1 MIIVAMPPGYQGTDP
16 FPLERRTGERGT
28 GVVQASTVSVRAERP
43 RLASIFPA
51 AAFATA
57 GWISVLG
64 VAFAGLTLGFFA
76 WYYVLVPMHRAM
88 LSEIGLPASIL
99 AGIAAALA
107 LWQAYASY
115 FVHRSGIKLERS
127 LQYDALSWMCFALL
141 WLSFVLPLSITH
153 GGRMLV
159 VSATLFGLIKLG
171 IAARFNQTVRDVLI
185 DFAITRF
192 AIVVIAE
199 LAAVII
205 GQRAGSHVAESSH
218 LLLAVWGRWDAV
230 HYLDIASIGYHG
242 TDMAFFPLYP
252 FLIAIL
258 GKFTGNHLIAGLLI
272 SNAAFFFG
280 LLYLYKWVEHEFDRG
295 VARRAIFYISIF
307 PTAVFFSAVYTE
319 ALFFALTVASFYY
332 IREHKWL
339 LGGIIGLFAAL
350 ARVEGILLVIPFLIE
365 WYSAYR
371 SGARA
376 LFRPAI
382 AVCLIPLGLAI
393 YMGYLWVLGGDPLY
407 FSHVQIHWN
416 RHLAPPWVAIGH
428 SLNLLTHAH
437 AAQTV
442 ANQILEIAFTAL
454 MVGVLI
460 AGYRRL
466 RPSASAYMALSILV
480 PMSTSSLMSMPR
492 FALVLFPMF
501 TILALWGQKPAVNNV
516 IVALALPLLGLFTVL
531 FADWYWV

>member
-1 MIIVAMPPGYQGTDP
+1 M
-16 FPLERRTGERGT
+16 
-28 GVVQASTVSVRAERP
+28 SVHAERSRP
-43 RLASIFPA
+43 DVIRAVTGDALASV
-51 AAFATA
+51 
-57 GWISVLG
+57 GWIYVLG
-64 VAFAGLTLGFFA
+64 VALAGLSLGFFA
-76 WYYVLVPMHRAM
+76 WEYIIVPRHIDA
-88 LSEIGLPASIL
+88 LSTIALPAGML
-99 AGIAAALA
+99 GGAAAALWV
-107 LWQAYASY
+107 WQAYANY
-115 FVHRSGIKLERS
+115 FARRTGVKLERS
-127 LQYDALSWMCFALL
+127 LQYDATAWMCFLLL
-141 WLSFVLPLSITH
+141 WLSFILPLSITH
-153 GGRMLV
+153 SGRMIVL
-159 VSATLFGLIKLG
+159 SAVLFCLIKLA
-171 IAARFNQTVRDVLI
+171 IAARFNQTVREVLI

-205 GQRAGSHVAESSH
+205 GQRAGPHVAESSH

-252 FLIAIL
+252 LLIAIL

-319 ALFFALTVASFYY
+319 SLFFALTVASFYY

-339 LGGIIGLFAAL
+339 IAGVIGLFAAL
-350 ARVEGILLVIPFLIE
+350 TRSEGVLLVIPFFIE

-371 SGARA
+371 SGQRS

-382 AVCLIPLGLAI
+382 AIGLIPLGLAL
-393 YMGYLWVLGGDPLY
+393 YMAYLWVLNGDPLY

-416 RHLAPPWVAIGH
+416 RHFAPPWVAFGH
-428 SLNLLTHAH
+428 SLYVIGHAKSP
-437 AAQTV
+437 QTV
-442 ANQILEIAFTAL
+442 ANQFLELAFTVMMIAV
-454 MVGVLI
+454 MA
-460 AGYRRL
+460 AGYKRL
-466 RPSASAYMALSILV
+466 RPSASAYMALSILI

-501 TILALWGQKPAVNNV
+501 TILALWGQKPSVNNV

-531 FADWYWV
+531 FADWYWVA

>member
-1 MIIVAMPPGYQGTDP
+1 M
-16 FPLERRTGERGT
+16 
-28 GVVQASTVSVRAERP
+28 SVHAERTRP
-43 RLASIFPA
+43 DYLR
-51 AAFATA
+51 AFSGDALWSA

-64 VAFAGLTLGFFA
+64 AALAGVTLGFFA
-76 WYYVLVPMHRAM
+76 WYYVVIPRHNET
-88 LSEIGLPASIL
+88 LSNIALPAAM
-99 AGIAAALA
+99 AGGALVVLW
-107 LWQAYASY
+107 LWQAYSHY
-115 FVHRSGIKLERS
+115 FARRAGIKLERS
-127 LQYDALSWMCFALL
+127 LQYDAASWMCFILL
-141 WLSFVLPLSITH
+141 WLSFMLPLSITH
-153 GGRMLV
+153 SGRMIVISGL
-159 VSATLFGLIKLG
+159 LFCLIKLA
-171 IAARFNQTVRDVLI
+171 IAARFNQTVREVLI

-252 FLIAIL
+252 ILIAIL

-319 ALFFALTVASFYY
+319 SLFFALTVASFYY

-339 LGGIIGLFAAL
+339 VGGLIGLLAAL
-350 ARVEGILLVIPFLIE
+350 TRSEGVLLVIPFLIE
-365 WYSAYR
+365 WYSALR
-371 SGARA
+371 QARDRLENKRVS

-382 AVCLIPLGLAI
+382 AICLIPLGLAL
-393 YMGYLWVLGGDPLY
+393 YMAYLWVLNGDPLY
-407 FSHVQIHWN
+407 FSHVQIYWN
-416 RHLAPPWVAIGH
+416 RHFAPPWVAFGH
-428 SLNLLTHAH
+428 SLNIIAH
-437 AAQTV
+437 SRLPQTV
-442 ANQILEIAFTAL
+442 ANQVLELAFTVL
-454 MVGVLI
+454 MLGVLA
-460 AGYRRL
+460 AGYKRL

-480 PMSTSSLMSMPR
+480 PLCTSSLMSMPR

-501 TILALWGQKPAVNNV
+501 TILALWGQKPSVNNI

-531 FADWYWV
+531 FADWYWVA